1 MSTVKNVVV
10 GNPICEP
17 WQMFCNT
24 QAEWEDT
31 KKDTIFTNERFL
43 PKIMV
48 TCGIAKS
55 INEVRKNKPNLML
68 VLDKPDFLEV
78 KWGKSRLFI
87 QVGN

>member
-43 PKIMV
+43 PK
-48 TCGIAKS
+48 
-55 INEVRKNKPNLML
+55 
-68 VLDKPDFLEV
+68 
-78 KWGKSRLFI
+78 
-87 QVGN
+87 